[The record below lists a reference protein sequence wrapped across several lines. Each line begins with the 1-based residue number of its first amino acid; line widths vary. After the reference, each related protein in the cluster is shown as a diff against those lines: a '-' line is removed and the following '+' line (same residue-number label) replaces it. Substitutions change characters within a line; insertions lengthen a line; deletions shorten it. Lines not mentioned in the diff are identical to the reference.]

1 MPDEQAR
8 PETREQSVAP
18 SEGLILDGLL
28 GDLQSRLTEI
38 VRTRDRL
45 QGLLDAVVAV
55 GAGLELEGT
64 LNRIVHTAVE
74 LVDARY
80 GALGVLSPDKQE
92 RLSEFVTVGVDE
104 ETKSTMGHLPEGR
117 GLLGVLIE
125 NPHPIRVADLTE
137 HSASVGFP
145 ANHPPMRSF
154 LGAPIRVRGEIFGN
168 LYLTEKRGA
177 AEFTADDEVVLQGL
191 AAAAG
196 VAVENARL
204 FEESRMRERWME
216 ASGEVNAVLLGG
228 ASSQDAL
235 ALIARRARELSRS
248 DCALILLAEPPDHVL
263 VRAGAGER
271 GERLLG
277 VRVAAAE
284 RLVEGMFQGA
294 RPEIISN
301 LAELAPEGWS
311 VSGGDEFGP
320 AVVVPLGSGNVAG
333 GVLLAMRDK
342 GGKQFR
348 PEQVP
353 LLASFADQA
362 AVALELAEKH
372 RAQRQ
377 IDVLADRD
385 RIAGDLHDHVIQR
398 LFATGMSLQ
407 GTVRRITDP
416 EVRRRVTRAVE
427 QLDETVREI
436 RTSIFD
442 LHTTGTDGSA
452 SLRRRMLDIVDE
464 LGAGAE
470 VNPTVRISGA
480 VDTLVPEELAAHAT
494 AVLREGLSNAV
505 RHSHAGTIVV
515 TVEAGVDLVIDIVD
529 DGVGFPPGVA
539 RSGLLGIERR
549 AARSGGVLNVT
560 PGPEGGTR
568 LTWRVPLT
576 ES

>member
-1 MPDEQAR
+1 MPDA
-8 PETREQSVAP
+8 PEP
-18 SEGLILDGLL
+18 EGLILDGLH
-28 GDLQSRLTEI
+28 GDLRNRLAEI

-45 QGLLDAVVAV
+45 QGLLDAVVDV

-80 GALGVLSPDKQE
+80 GALGVLSQNHQE
-92 RLSEFVTVGVDE
+92 RLSEFVTVGIDDE
-104 ETKSTMGHLPEGR
+104 TRAAMGHLPEGR

-125 NPHPIRVADLTE
+125 NPHPIRVKDLAE
-137 HSASVGFP
+137 HPASVGFP

-154 LGAPIRVRGEIFGN
+154 LGAPILVRGEIFGI
-168 LYLTEKRGA
+168 LYLTEKCGA
-177 AEFTADDEVVLQGL
+177 AEFTSDDEVVLRGL

-204 FEESRMRERWME
+204 FEESRMRERWLE
-216 ASGEVNAVLLGG
+216 ASGEVNAALLGG

-235 ALIARRARELSRS
+235 TLIARRTLELSRS
-248 DCALILLAEPPDHVL
+248 DCALILLADPPDHVV

-277 VRVAAAE
+277 VRLRADEHMVENMFRAGPSQIIEDLAA
-284 RLVEGMFQGA
+284 LMPQD
-294 RPEIISN
+294 
-301 LAELAPEGWS
+301 WS
-311 VSGGDEFGP
+311 VTGGDFGP
-320 AVVVPLGSGNVAG
+320 AVVVPLGAGNVAG
-333 GVLLAMRDK
+333 GVLVAMRDK
-342 GGKQFR
+342 GS
-348 PEQVP
+348 EQYRRGQLP
-353 LLASFADQA
+353 LLTSFADQA
-362 AVALELAEKH
+362 AMAMELAEKH

-377 IDVLADRD
+377 LDVLADRD

-407 GTVRRITDP
+407 GTVRRIVDP
-416 EVRRRVTRAVE
+416 DVRRRVSRAVE

-442 LHTTGTDGSA
+442 LHTTGTDSSA

-464 LGAGAE
+464 LSADTA
-470 VNPTVRISGA
+470 VTPSVRISGA
-480 VDTLVPEELAAHAT
+480 VDTLVPDQLAAHAT
-494 AVLREGLSNAV
+494 AVLREALSNAV
-505 RHSHAGTIVV
+505 RHSRAGTIVV
-515 TVEAGVDLVIDIVD
+515 TVEAGVDLVIDVVD

-549 AARSGGVLNVT
+549 AARRGGVLNVT

-576 ES
+576 QL